1 MIKIS
6 ASTHPAKEQFLP
18 YVLSLDELGIDMIHC
33 DVMDGKFVKNIAF
46 SVDNVK
52 QINDKSTTILD
63 VHLMVKNPGREI
75 KKYKKAGADIIT
87 VHYEAFSNLNKL
99 IKTLKKIKKLGVM
112 VGLSIQPNT
121 ELEALV
127 SLLPYLDLVLIMSVQ
142 AGKSGQEFIKESLKK
157 IKALKEIIKNSGFN
171 ILIEVDGG
179 VNLQNKT
186 SIIESGA
193 DILVIGS
200 ALYNESDKKEFIKKI
215 KE

>member
-18 YVLSLDELGIDMIHC
+18 YVLNLDEIGIDMIHC

-46 SVDNVK
+46 SYDNVK
-52 QINDKSTTILD
+52 QINNKSTTILD
-63 VHLMVKNPGREI
+63 VHLMLKNPLREI
-75 KKYKKAGADIIT
+75 KKYKRAGADIIT
-87 VHYEAFSNLNKL
+87 VHYEAFSKLNKL

-121 ELEALV
+121 KIDVLFP
-127 SLLPYLDLVLIMSVQ
+127 LLPYLDLVLIMSVE
-142 AGKSGQEFIKESLKK
+142 AGESGQEFIKESLQK
-157 IKALKEIIKNSGFN
+157 IKALKEIIKNGGFN

-200 ALYNESDKKEFIKKI
+200 ALYNATDKKGFIKKI

>member
-1 MIKIS
+1 
-6 ASTHPAKEQFLP
+6 
-18 YVLSLDELGIDMIHC
+18 
-33 DVMDGKFVKNIAF
+33 
-46 SVDNVK
+46 
-52 QINDKSTTILD
+52 
-63 VHLMVKNPGREI
+63 
-75 KKYKKAGADIIT
+75 
-87 VHYEAFSNLNKL
+87 
-99 IKTLKKIKKLGVM
+99 
-112 VGLSIQPNT
+112 
-121 ELEALV
+121 
-127 SLLPYLDLVLIMSVQ
+127 MSVQ

-200 ALYNESDKKEFIKKI
+200 ALYNATDKKEFIKKI